1 MTREERT
8 AAVLERLATQYPDA
22 KYELNWD
29 SPFQLL
35 IATILAAQA
44 TDERINQVT
53 PILFEKWPTP
63 QALVDADPTELETV
77 LTPTGFF
84 RRKAKAVKDCSRG
97 LLALFGG
104 EVPRTVDELTQLSGV
119 ARKTANVV
127 LGNAFGMNE
136 GVVVDT
142 HVGRLALRMGLS
154 RHTDPGKVEQ
164 DLMALFPR
172 RDWCLLSHLLIFHGR
187 RACKARGGAC
197 ASDALCRRFCSESAK
212 PVRKKTAKPKRPST
226 SRAPRR
232 QAATRPRPSRRSD

>member
-8 AAVLERLATQYPDA
+8 AAVLERLATKYPDA

-127 LGNAFGMNE
+127 LNTAFDIPSGII
-136 GVVVDT
+136 VDT
-142 HVGRLALRMGLS
+142 HVERVSQRM
-154 RHTDPGKVEQ
+154 
-164 DLMALFPR
+164 DLV
-172 RDWCLLSHLLIFHGR
+172 D
-187 RACKARGGAC
+187 
-197 ASDALCRRFCSESAK
+197 
-212 PVRKKTAKPKRPST
+212 
-226 SRAPRR
+226 
-232 QAATRPRPSRRSD
+232 ATRPNAIEDELMQLVPKDRWTKFGPAMVLLGRYTCTSKEAKCGECVMREVCAKKGVS

>member
-127 LGNAFGMNE
+127 LNTAFDIPSGII
-136 GVVVDT
+136 VDT
-142 HVGRLALRMGLS
+142 HVERVSQRM
-154 RHTDPGKVEQ
+154 
-164 DLMALFPR
+164 DLV
-172 RDWCLLSHLLIFHGR
+172 D
-187 RACKARGGAC
+187 
-197 ASDALCRRFCSESAK
+197 
-212 PVRKKTAKPKRPST
+212 
-226 SRAPRR
+226 
-232 QAATRPRPSRRSD
+232 ATRPNAIEDELMQLVPKDRWTKFGPAMVLLGRYTCTSKEAKCGECVMSEVCAKKGV

>member
-63 QALVDADPTELETV
+63 QALVDADPTKLETV

-127 LGNAFGMNE
+127 LNTAFDIPSGII
-136 GVVVDT
+136 VDT
-142 HVGRLALRMGLS
+142 HVERVSQRM
-154 RHTDPGKVEQ
+154 
-164 DLMALFPR
+164 DLV
-172 RDWCLLSHLLIFHGR
+172 D
-187 RACKARGGAC
+187 
-197 ASDALCRRFCSESAK
+197 
-212 PVRKKTAKPKRPST
+212 
-226 SRAPRR
+226 
-232 QAATRPRPSRRSD
+232 ATRPNAIEDELMQLVPKDRWTKFGPAMVLLGRYTCTSKEAKCGECVMSEVCAKKGV